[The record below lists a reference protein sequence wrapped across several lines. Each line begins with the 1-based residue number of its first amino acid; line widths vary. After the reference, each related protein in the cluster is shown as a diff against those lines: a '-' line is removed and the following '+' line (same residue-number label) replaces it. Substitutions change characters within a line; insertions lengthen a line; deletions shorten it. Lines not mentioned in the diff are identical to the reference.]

1 MRFLNLY
8 ILLLIVI
15 MGDIINEEYTVPINK
30 LLKITPKDLLEKMKF
45 RGWKY
50 NQEMISLIN
59 KFNSLLLKNN
69 YKLNEL
75 DSLYDI
81 PNIIVKTFK
90 LFYRLKD
97 YNIDYLIY
105 INIYLS
111 LDKRTLINLY
121 RHLLVK
127 WSRLKN
133 KYINNNLDVPDELN
147 YNFTK
152 FIFDKNYIMEKL
164 QDIIL
169 VQMIEFAES
178 NKINILFILNIF
190 QEYLCPQN

>member
-1 MRFLNLY
+1 
-8 ILLLIVI
+8 

-133 KYINNNLDVPDELN
+133 KYINNNLDVLDE
-147 YNFTK
+147 
-152 FIFDKNYIMEKL
+152 
-164 QDIIL
+164 
-169 VQMIEFAES
+169 
-178 NKINILFILNIF
+178 
-190 QEYLCPQN
+190 

>member
-1 MRFLNLY
+1 
-8 ILLLIVI
+8 
-15 MGDIINEEYTVPINK
+15 MGDIINEEYNVPIDK
-30 LLKITPKDLLEKMKF
+30 LLKIKPNELLEKMKF

-59 KFNSLLLKNN
+59 KFNILLTKNN

-75 DSLYDI
+75 DTLYDF
-81 PNIIVKTFK
+81 PNIIIRVFK
-90 LFYRLKD
+90 MFYRLND
-97 YNIDYLIY
+97 YNIDYIIY
-105 INIYLS
+105 ISIYLS

-133 KYINNNLDVPDELN
+133 KYINNNLAIPNELN
-147 YNFTK
+147 YNFIK
-152 FIFDKNYIMEKL
+152 FCFDKNFKL
-164 QDIIL
+164 EQLQELIL
-169 VQMIEFAES
+169 DQMIEFTES